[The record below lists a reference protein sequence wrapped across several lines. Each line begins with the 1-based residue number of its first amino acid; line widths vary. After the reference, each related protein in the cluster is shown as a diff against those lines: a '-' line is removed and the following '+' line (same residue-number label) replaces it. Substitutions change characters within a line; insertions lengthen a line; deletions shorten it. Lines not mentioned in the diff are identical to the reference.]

1 MVRAKKW
8 PSKEGDAISI
18 RSDSL
23 WGNSSRC
30 PVQSSPGA
38 FSSATGPLAP
48 EGDTRR
54 ETNTRCVQEAPLS
67 YLFEPHPKNL
77 KLAPEI
83 LYGQTRGDRSGRK
96 ETRNEAIADWELTD
110 QIWFYPAT
118 IGRHEGLKTHCTGVR
133 SRRPRLEENRSIGF
147 SAQRSLV
154 LITSQSAR

>member
-1 MVRAKKW
+1 MAKKW

-54 ETNTRCVQEAPLS
+54 ETNTRCVQEAPSIL
-67 YLFEPHPKNL
+67 LIRTAPK
-77 KLAPEI
+77 KF
-83 LYGQTRGDRSGRK
+83 
-96 ETRNEAIADWELTD
+96 ETRSRNPLWTD
-110 QIWFYPAT
+110 PGGTDLAVKRPEMRRLL
-118 IGRHEGLKTHCTGVR
+118 IG
-133 SRRPRLEENRSIGF
+133 N
-147 SAQRSLV
+147 
-154 LITSQSAR
+154 